1 MLLLL
6 LLPPRKVRSSHRSYI
21 FAVRSSTF
29 SRLHI
34 PLRLR
39 ALSMSASAALLPPES
54 PPLTMSEM
62 RIPALELPVV
72 EVTGAA
78 EVGGGG
84 GGVLPS
90 FLKGKFAGG
99 LRVVSLVYV
108 YALPPGVLGAPC
120 V

>member
-1 MLLLL
+1 
-6 LLPPRKVRSSHRSYI
+6 
-21 FAVRSSTF
+21 
-29 SRLHI
+29 
-34 PLRLR
+34 
-39 ALSMSASAALLPPES
+39 MSASAALLPPES

-62 RIPALELPVV
+62 RIPALELPVAGV
-72 EVTGAA
+72 PPAA